1 MLLDLWQSVWE
12 VQPLCR
18 QLECWDFIIFL
29 TPCPLAL
36 EASPPPGARPRLRQA
51 PYPCLG
57 RPARGAADCQSQ
69 SCSVSQLAGRRQR
82 AELPERVIWQPWH
95 SSSHHTRALL
105 VRGLEI
111 ITAYPAGWV
120 ECFSCTIGLAYFYW
134 ILNIQFQS
142 NSKECAQGFR
152 SAWLPPLCSRVWKF
166 IILNNGKITEA
177 FPARTSASKEPS
189 VPTPLGHMLTVAE
202 AVVLI
207 QVPHYS
213 GHDGQANF
221 FHWWKKGEWSGEGE
235 GNRMQKD
242 PGPGGWHMEG
252 CLQRAGW
259 RDKMHKSVASTGQS
273 GRGWP
278 QSPDPR
284 GRKQLFRKS
293 GTTLNLFCNN
303 HPPAP

>member
-18 QLECWDFIIFL
+18 QLECWDFIVFL

-82 AELPERVIWQPWH
+82 AELPERVIWQPWR

-177 FPARTSASKEPS
+177 FPARTSDSKEPS

-221 FHWWKKGEWSGEGE
+221 FRWWKKGEWSGVGRGRVIGCKRIQVLEVGTWKVAYRGQDGETRCTKVWHQLGRVGGGDPKALTLEGE
-235 GNRMQKD
+235 NN
-242 PGPGGWHMEG
+242 
-252 CLQRAGW
+252 C
-259 RDKMHKSVASTGQS
+259 S
-273 GRGWP
+273 GS
-278 QSPDPR
+278 QE
-284 GRKQLFRKS
+284 QL
-293 GTTLNLFCNN
+293 
-303 HPPAP
+303 